1 MNRSLVSAA
10 LALYLITSAIASA
23 EQPPAPD
30 LTPIL
35 KDFETRVSAYVK
47 VHRAAEADVPALRKT
62 ASAEEIEKRQAALA
76 ASLREHRP
84 AKQGDIFTPEIA
96 GEFRRLVAIT
106 MNGPA
111 AARVKKSLKSAEP
124 VQLRLK
130 VNDNYPE
137 RVPLQSTPPTLL
149 MSLPKLPPELEY
161 RVVGRALILLD
172 VKASILVDFIPD
184 LIK

>member
-1 MNRSLVSAA
+1 MNWCVSAA
-10 LALYLITSAIASA
+10 LGLSLVASA
-23 EQPPAPD
+23 QQPPPPD
-30 LTPIL
+30 ATAIL
-35 KDFETRVSAYVK
+35 KDFDTRVSAYVK

-62 ASAEEIEKRQAALA
+62 ASAQEITSRQAALA
-76 ASLREHRP
+76 DSVRARHT

-106 MNGPA
+106 MKGPS

-124 VQLRLK
+124 VELSLK
-130 VNDNYPE
+130 VNDTYPE
-137 RVPLQSTPPTLL
+137 RAPLQSTPPTLL
-149 MSLPKLPPELEY
+149 MNLPKLPPELEY

-172 VKASILVDFIPD
+172 VKAGILVDFIPD